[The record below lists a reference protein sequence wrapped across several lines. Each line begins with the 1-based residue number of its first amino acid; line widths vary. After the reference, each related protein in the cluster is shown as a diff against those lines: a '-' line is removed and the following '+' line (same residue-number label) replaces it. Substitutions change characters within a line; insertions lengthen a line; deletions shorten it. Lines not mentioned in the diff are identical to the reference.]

1 MASHAIIHGLNYE
14 HTSNAQ
20 LNGCDTDAERLSE
33 LISPYVD
40 TKEVHTLYKR
50 NRGSEI
56 LRRINQ
62 AARWTHKEN
71 VEMVFISFSGHG
83 VRFRQPDDD
92 DDEPIEGICP
102 SDFKKKGVIT
112 DEQLRDAL
120 CAFHHSTTVYLVIDC
135 CHSGDILNLRY
146 RWDARNH
153 RMTTHEDEEQP
164 DALCIALSGCKQNQT
179 SADAYN
185 VLGKGQYGGALTS
198 CLVEFLQEN
207 KRPSVFHML
216 SNVQQTLEK
225 KRFEQVPVLSSN
237 ERLSDHQFLA

>member
-1 MASHAIIHGLNYE
+1 MTSHAIIHGLSYE
-14 HTSNAQ
+14 HTSDAQ

-33 LISPYVD
+33 LISPNVD
-40 TKEVHTLYKR
+40 TKEVHTTYKC

-62 AARWTHKEN
+62 TARRTHKEN

-92 DDEPIEGICP
+92 DDEPLEGICP

-112 DEQLRDAL
+112 DKQLRDAL
-120 CAFHHSTTVYLVIDC
+120 CFPSFYYCQLIMDC
-135 CHSGDILNLRY
+135 CHNGDILNLRY
-146 RWDARNH
+146 RWDARTH
-153 RMTTHEDEEQP
+153 KMTAHGDEEQP

-185 VLGKGQYGGALTS
+185 VLGEEEYGGALTS

-207 KRPSVFHML
+207 ERPSVFDML
-216 SNVQQTLEK
+216 SNVQQI
-225 KRFEQVPVLSSN
+225 
-237 ERLSDHQFLA
+237 